1 MKAYVALFKNNLR
14 LTLRDRAVLFFN
26 FAFPLL
32 FFFGFVGLF
41 SGGESSVAMFVGTV
55 LTMGILGNGLWGSG
69 MRAVQER
76 EANILRRFKVT
87 PISPMPILIAA
98 MICGWLL
105 YMPLVATVLLLAHFV
120 YGMPFPQHWI
130 SLLALISLGVCAFR
144 AIGLI
149 LAAVTNTMQ
158 EATVLIQLFYLP
170 MLLLSGAT
178 VPAAML
184 PNWIQSLAEFMP
196 AAYLVSGFQGVFYR
210 NQSIFNHGPAVFA
223 LSVTL
228 LMGTFVA
235 AKLFRWEKGERT
247 APRNKLWVAAAL
259 APCLVIGGY
268 RMFTR
273 EHLGRNQA
281 YFREIQRSSTFL
293 IRDARIFTAAGNVI
307 ENGSVLV
314 RYGKIAEVY
323 EGAAPDPQGL
333 KAEVVE
339 GAGKTLLPG
348 FVDAHVHLAA
358 PSGLQFDSGD
368 YSAPEAMARAS
379 AALLYSGVTAARS
392 TGDGLKDALELR
404 QEVASGARLGAQ
416 IFVCGPLFTV
426 NAGHGAEFASL
437 IPQPARGRLL
447 SETVRVPK
455 TPEDARRAVAEFQ
468 KAGVDG
474 LKVILEAGLGAGD
487 RLDLLIARSVL
498 EEARARN
505 LRVATHTGDA
515 RDVADAVDIGSTSV
529 EHGALTGELPDNL
542 LARMAAQSVFYDPTL
557 SAIEGAWRYYSGN
570 PEGLG
575 ETLLQQTAQPSSL
588 KRLRDALASGKTVD
602 QAKAAA
608 LAESLDAAR
617 SNLVRAWKAG
627 VPLVA
632 GTDAGDPLVFPGA
645 SLHRELRLWVAAG
658 IPPDAA
664 LTAATSN
671 GAKLLGAKTF
681 GAIRKGLDADLILV
695 DGNPLEDITATERIS
710 LIVFKGERLKRS
722 QLLEGK

>member
-1 MKAYVALFKNNLR
+1 MKAYVALFKSNLQ

-26 FAFPLL
+26 YVFPLL

-41 SGGESSVAMFVGTV
+41 HGDESSVAMFVGTV

-98 MICGWLL
+98 MVCGWLL
-105 YMPLVATVLLLAHFV
+105 YMPLVAVLILLAHFV
-120 YGMPFPQHWI
+120 YGMPLPQHWL

-184 PNWIQSLAEFMP
+184 PGWIQSLAEFMP
-196 AAYLVSGFQGVFYR
+196 AAYLVSGFQGIFYR
-210 NQSIFNHGPAVFA
+210 NQSIFDHGPAVFA
-223 LSVTL
+223 LLVTL
-228 LMGTFVA
+228 VMGTFVA

-247 APRNKLWVAAAL
+247 PGRNKLWVAAVL
-259 APCLVIGGY
+259 APCLMIGGY

-281 YFREIQRSSTFL
+281 YYRDIQRSSTFL
-293 IRDARIFTAAGNVI
+293 IRDARIFTGEGRTI

-314 RYGKIAEVY
+314 RYGKIAEIY
-323 EGAAPDPQGL
+323 DGSAPDPKL
-333 KAEVVE
+333 LNAEVLE

-348 FVDAHVHLAA
+348 LVDAHVHLAA
-358 PSGLQFDSGD
+358 ISGLPLEGD
-368 YSAPEAMARAS
+368 YDLRESMERAS
-379 AALLYSGVTAARS
+379 AALLYSGVTAVRS
-392 TGDGLKDALELR
+392 VGDSLDDSLKLR
-404 QEVASGARLGAQ
+404 KEIANGARLGAQ
-416 IFVCGPLFTV
+416 LFICGPVFTV
-426 NAGHGAEFASL
+426 NAGHGTEFASSL
-437 IPQPARGRLL
+437 PQAARASLL
-447 SETVRVPK
+447 AQAVRTPK
-455 TPEDARRAVAEFQ
+455 TPDEARRQVREL
-468 KAGVDG
+468 KNAGVNG
-474 LKVILEAGLGAGD
+474 LKVILDAGLGAGD

-498 EEARARN
+498 AEAHAQK

-529 EHGALTGELPDNL
+529 EHGAANEEIPDTL
-542 LARMAAQSVFYDPTL
+542 LIRMAAQGVYYDPTL
-557 SAIEGAWRYYSGN
+557 AAIEGAWRFYSGSADVLN
-570 PEGLG
+570 G
-575 ETLLQQTAQPSSL
+575 TLLQQTVPPKPVKS
-588 KRLRDALASGKTVD
+588 LRDALASGKTVD

-608 LAESLDAAR
+608 LAHSLETAR
-617 SNLVRAWKAG
+617 ANLVRAWNKG

-632 GTDAGDPLVFPGA
+632 GTDAGDTLVFHGA
-645 SLHRELRLWVAAG
+645 SLHRELQLWAAAG
-658 IPPDAA
+658 VPPEVA

-671 GAKLLGAKTF
+671 AAKLLGATNL

-695 DGNPLEDITATERIS
+695 DGNPLQDIAATERIS
-710 LIVFKGERLKRS
+710 LIVFKGELLRRDQVLK
-722 QLLEGK
+722 EK